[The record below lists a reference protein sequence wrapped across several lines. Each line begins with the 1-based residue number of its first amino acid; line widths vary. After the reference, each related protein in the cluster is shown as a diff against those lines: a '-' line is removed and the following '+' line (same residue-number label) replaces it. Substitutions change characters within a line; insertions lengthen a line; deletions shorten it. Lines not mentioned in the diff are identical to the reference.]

1 MRDLITQHINQP
13 QELEKMYRSDASGF
27 KTAFMSIY
35 PDIKDHLVA
44 KVWFER
50 LKASETSIV
59 WGFKNEWIIVLIIAF
74 FAGIV
79 AKLPHI
85 LSIDEDFYFFRN
97 ISFVVFP
104 FLTTYIAWRSGV
116 YMKGIV
122 ISSLAFIISAIYIN
136 LLPDQPDSDTLVLV
150 ALHLPLFLWTVFGFS
165 YLKDGYKSTENRLEF
180 LRFNGDLA
188 VMMAILA
195 ISGAIV
201 VALSFGMFSIIQ
213 IDIERIFE
221 NYVLFWGLPA
231 IPILG
236 TYLIKTNP
244 RLVHMV
250 SPVIAKVFT
259 PIVLI
264 TLIIYLGA
272 VVITGM
278 NPYHDRDFLLI
289 FNLILIGV
297 MAIIFFSILEAS
309 KNEGSRWEAGLL
321 LSLSAVAIILN
332 SIALSAILYRLF
344 EFGITP
350 NRLAVMGGN
359 VLILTNLVIVA
370 IRLYLSAFKKQDLR
384 VVGTSISSFL
394 PIYGLWTM
402 IVVFLFPLIFGFR

>member
-1 MRDLITQHINQP
+1 MRDLIIQHINQP
-13 QELEKMYRSDASGF
+13 HELEKMYRSDASGF
-27 KTAFMSIY
+27 KTAFMAIY
-35 PDIKDHLVA
+35 PDIEDHLVA

-50 LKASETSIV
+50 LKASEPKIA
-59 WGFKNEWIIVLIIAF
+59 WGFKYEWFIVLAIAF
-74 FAGIV
+74 FAGII

-85 LSIDEDFYFFRN
+85 LAIDEDYYFLRN
-97 ISFVVFP
+97 IGFVVFP
-104 FLTTYIAWRSGV
+104 FLTIYIAWRSGT
-116 YMKGIV
+116 YLKGIV
-122 ISSLAFIISAIYIN
+122 ISFLAFIVSAIYIN
-136 LLPDQPDSDTLVLV
+136 LLPDQANSDTLILA

-165 YLKDGYKSTENRLEF
+165 YLKDAYRSQDYRLEF
-180 LRFNGDLA
+180 LRFNGDLV

-201 VALSFGMFSIIQ
+201 VALSFGMFSIIE
-213 IDIERIFE
+213 IDIEYIFE

-231 IPILG
+231 IPILA

-264 TLIIYLGA
+264 TLVIYLGA
-272 VVITGM
+272 VIMTGM
-278 NPYHDRDFLLI
+278 DPYNDREFLLI

-297 MAIIFFSILEAS
+297 MAIILFSILEAS

-321 LSLSAVAIILN
+321 LSLSVIAIILN

-370 IRLYLSAFKKQDLR
+370 VRLFLSAFQNHDLR
-384 VVGTSISSFL
+384 DVGASISSFL
-394 PIYGLWTM
+394 PIYSLWTM